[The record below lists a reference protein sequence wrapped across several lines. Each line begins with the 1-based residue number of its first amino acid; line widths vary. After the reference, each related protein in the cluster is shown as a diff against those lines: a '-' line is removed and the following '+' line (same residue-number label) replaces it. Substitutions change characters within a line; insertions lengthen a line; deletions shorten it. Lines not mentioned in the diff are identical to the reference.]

1 MSHKLVNEFRF
12 GKAYKYSK
20 KEIKRF
26 LLGACTN
33 HSGRTLVLLTDR
45 ERSDLQALWKNIFEP
60 YL

>member
-1 MSHKLVNEFRF
+1 MPHKLVNTF
-12 GKAYKYSK
+12 GYRKAYKYNK
-20 KEIKRF
+20 KEIEQF

-45 ERSDLQALWKNIFEP
+45 ERSDLQVLWKKIFEP